1 MDFSGHM
8 YLNIFLGRQE
18 KQTVSYEQ
26 NVRIYMCS
34 TSGSV
39 LELDQAA
46 AEDGRLLQNSSEV
59 WAGYMLKHAPC
70 NLQDFE
76 VCIWF
81 SPINES

>member
-1 MDFSGHM
+1 M
-8 YLNIFLGRQE
+8 YLNIFLGTQE

-39 LELDQAA
+39 LELDHAA

-59 WAGYMLKHAPC
+59 
-70 NLQDFE
+70 
-76 VCIWF
+76 
-81 SPINES
+81 